1 MQVPYK
7 DIAQTMDSVHGVGK
21 KIKAMA
27 RLVSCGCISMEDLR
41 KLTLAL
47 LKTKFDGMLIVN

>member
-1 MQVPYK
+1 
-7 DIAQTMDSVHGVGK
+7 MDSVHGVGK